1 MNADA
6 STFRETAVKTK
17 LVDKTD
23 APTLRETA
31 VKTMVVHTITY
42 FLVGLLAF
50 LALDYTARFSDPGAA
65 AYNRPTSD
73 PLVMAGPLFQPIRG
87 FLFGIVFYLLRESF
101 FRRPRGWLTLW
112 VTLVVIGIIGQFTGG
127 LGSIEG
133 LVYSKIPALF
143 QLLLLPEVI
152 VQTFLLS
159 VLLFYWINHP
169 RKWLSWVLGIMFFLI
184 LFFAG
189 LGLLVPAPA

>member
-17 LVDKTD
+17 AADKAD
-23 APTLRETA
+23 APTLRETV

-42 FLVGLLAF
+42 FLVGVLAF
-50 LALDYTARFSDPGAA
+50 LTLDYTSRFSDPGAA

-101 FRRPRGWLTLW
+101 FRRPRGWLVLW

-152 VQTFLLS
+152 VQTLLLS

-169 RKWLSWVLGIMFFLI
+169 KKWLSWVLGVVFFLI